1 MQRLQAMRD
10 ESISQKNLTSEKE
23 DATICPAQS
32 LLKMLSGKFKPEV
45 FRLAIESP
53 LRFSSLQRQI
63 EGSNKQTLSIAL
75 KELEEMGV
83 LEKITIRE
91 KPLHIEY
98 YLTEKGK
105 ALVPVFQQ
113 LEGLS

>member
-1 MQRLQAMRD
+1 MQD

-23 DATICPAQS
+23 ESTICPAQS

-45 FRLAIESP
+45 FRLAMESP
-53 LRFSSLQRQI
+53 LRFGSLQRQI

-75 KELEEMGV
+75 RELEELSL
-83 LEKITIRE
+83 LEKVIVRE

-105 ALVPVFQQ
+105 ALVPVFRQ
-113 LEGLS
+113 LEGLV